1 MRLKAALSL
10 VLLAVLALSCAS
22 IPRRDFPGQ
31 HSPALFPE
39 TH

>member
-10 VLLAVLALSCAS
+10 VVLAALALSYAS
-22 IPRRDFPGQ
+22 IPRRDSPGKNAP
-31 HSPALFPE
+31 SFFSE